1 MNLLRIYGAT
11 LIVALTM
18 GMSACKNEESPA
30 TTPAA
35 SEVASSGQKISFDVE
50 IEGLPSDEVRL
61 LLQENI
67 VNNKHAGLKFFW
79 NVGDKEKLYLAFK
92 QESGSSQSAS
102 GRMVVRE
109 SSLTILA
116 KEGNHYKAR
125 VDVTAPNGFDPAAA
139 NVVVAGA
146 IGVKGIDATTGRA
159 SIPGPRYFYDAGEA
173 YTLPMY
179 FAPTRLRTKV
189 ENGQRGYYADNL
201 TFRFY
206 GAMVGATIDNTQGNM
221 LYSPHEVTFKTGAF
235 TTIGDINL
243 FDNEEGSDLP
253 KWTTK
258 QTADSQQHVYFEQGD
273 VAKGD
278 KRTYYFWAVP
288 SKFEGR
294 REMTMEFRTD
304 AHDSVLG
311 EAADE
316 ISTKWRVKQLA
327 MGKVHRFQKA
337 ISAPKGDL
345 IITEVFIG
353 GTEKATA
360 WEFYNPTDK
369 TIDLSNYSLE
379 RYDLNPDR
387 RTYPASPTA
396 TTPLISDVG
405 FYKVHIDNAAKLKT
419 TAYKLPPHKTVVYLS

>member
-1 MNLLRIYGAT
+1 
-11 LIVALTM
+11 
-18 GMSACKNEESPA
+18 MSACKNEEAPA

-173 YTLPMY
+173 YTLPDV
-179 FAPTRLRTKV
+179 LRS
-189 ENGQRGYYADNL
+189 YA
-201 TFRFY
+201 TSY
-206 GAMVGATIDNTQGNM
+206 
-221 LYSPHEVTFKTGAF
+221 
-235 TTIGDINL
+235 
-243 FDNEEGSDLP
+243 
-253 KWTTK
+253 
-258 QTADSQQHVYFEQGD
+258 
-273 VAKGD
+273 
-278 KRTYYFWAVP
+278 
-288 SKFEGR
+288 
-294 REMTMEFRTD
+294 
-304 AHDSVLG
+304 
-311 EAADE
+311 
-316 ISTKWRVKQLA
+316 
-327 MGKVHRFQKA
+327 
-337 ISAPKGDL
+337 
-345 IITEVFIG
+345 
-353 GTEKATA
+353 
-360 WEFYNPTDK
+360 
-369 TIDLSNYSLE
+369 
-379 RYDLNPDR
+379 
-387 RTYPASPTA
+387 
-396 TTPLISDVG
+396 
-405 FYKVHIDNAAKLKT
+405 
-419 TAYKLPPHKTVVYLS
+419 